1 MFVLKN
7 DSQKLALYTRW
18 VPICAVQWD
27 NHVLTVFITSVLQ
40 PNASLAFFDSH
51 VYSRPILSPKTTSCC
66 LSHSF
71 CYFSLDPLS
80 EQVFPILYVA
90 KIDLVNKLIT
100 LFDTQ
105 SCLTLCDPMGCSQ
118 PGSSVHG
125 ILQARILEWVAF
137 PISRGFSQS
146 RDQNR
151 VSPIAGGFF
160 TIWAT

>member
-18 VPICAVQWD
+18 GPICAVQWD
-27 NHVLTVFITSVLQ
+27 NHVLTVFISSVLQ

-51 VYSRPILSPKTTSCC
+51 LYSRPILSPKTISCC

-80 EQVFPILYVA
+80 KQVFPILYVA
-90 KIDLVNKLIT
+90 KIELINKLIT

-105 SCLTLCDPMGCSQ
+105 SCPTLQDPMGCSQ
-118 PGSSVHG
+118 PGPSVHG
-125 ILQARILEWVAF
+125 ILQARILGWVAF
-137 PISRGFSQS
+137 PFSRGSSQP
-146 RDQNR
+146 RDQNWISHI
-151 VSPIAGGFF
+151 VGGFF

>member
-51 VYSRPILSPKTTSCC
+51 VYSRPILSPKTISCF

-80 EQVFPILYVA
+80 KQVFPILYVA

-105 SCLTLCDPMGCSQ
+105 SCLTLCDPMGYSQ

-125 ILQARILEWVAF
+125 ILQAGILEWVAF
-137 PISRGFSQS
+137 PISRGFSQP
-146 RDQNR
+146 RDQNH
-151 VSPIAGGFF
+151 VSPIADGFF